1 MEHIIFKENFVREFI
16 ENFVPSISVKQ
27 LKKLKCYAP
36 DHGYLWM
43 VCEHN
48 LVENLKG
55 KDAMSAYDA
64 IDKTGAIE
72 FQYDNGFMG
81 DDASIPLSKENDS
94 SIKIQNNGLIE
105 FYVIGREFSWC
116 YIVTHEHDGAGP
128 YFIINKKQQITP
140 QGKAMEENKHLR

>member
-1 MEHIIFKENFVREFI
+1 MEHIISKENFVREFI
-16 ENFVPSISVKQ
+16 ENFVPSISIKQ

-36 DHGYLWM
+36 NYGYLWM

-55 KDAMSAYDA
+55 KDAMATYDS
-64 IDKTGAIE
+64 IDKSGAIE

-81 DDASIPLSKENDS
+81 DDISTPLSKENDS

-105 FYVIGREFSWC
+105 FYVIGKDFSWC
-116 YIVTHEHDGAGP
+116 YIVTHERDGCGP
-128 YFIINKKQQITP
+128 YFIINKN
-140 QGKAMEENKHLR
+140 NK

>member
-43 VCEHN
+43 VCKHD

-116 YIVTHEHDGAGP
+116 YIVTHEYDGAGP
-128 YFIINKKQQITP
+128 YFIINQ
-140 QGKAMEENKHLR
+140 NK